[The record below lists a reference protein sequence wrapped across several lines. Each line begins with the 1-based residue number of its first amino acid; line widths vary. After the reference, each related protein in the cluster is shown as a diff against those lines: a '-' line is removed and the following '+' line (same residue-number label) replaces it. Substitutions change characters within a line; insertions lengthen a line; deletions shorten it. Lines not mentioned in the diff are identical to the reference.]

1 MKRNNSISLI
11 KYGINYEGSISQ
23 AIRIPLKVIPET
35 FDEKTHQIW
44 KEGKLIRERE
54 FSLRAT
60 INDNDGKLVTFRGG
74 KTVNEGKWGTIEEWS
89 ISDGTTV
96 DNSNNCYEKRGR
108 SSSSNLLPEA
118 CLQILARQCL
128 SEIGCESSI
137 SEVRRILRHGRSVT
151 FMMEPFI
158 KFLSLHDALRY
169 VYQASLKG
177 VAFDLWFIQIF
188 SQIIL
193 LLQYLE
199 ENIGLNHRDLQGQNI
214 LISMTPTAKTIEI
227 PLSNGKW
234 SMSYEHEIKLVD
246 FGFACNGYE
255 MNAPAEVSVGDTFPP
270 FEWCPKE
277 GRDIYYILCYF
288 YGQPEFRA
296 AVSAPLLEQ
305 IQKWL
310 FSDLG
315 SEKVRESLDLYG
327 LKRLEWIAFLV
338 NTSKYRCASCCP
350 DKILPWIAHRW
361 PEVLKKV

>member
-1 MKRNNSISLI
+1 MKSNKNCISLI
-11 KYGINYEGSISQ
+11 KYGINYEGSITD
-23 AIRIPLKVIPET
+23 AVRLPLKVIPNALN
-35 FDEKTHQIW
+35 EKNLIG
-44 KEGKLIRERE
+44 GKKE
-54 FSLRAT
+54 FSLMESSVIT
-60 INDNDGKLVTFRGG
+60 TFRGG
-74 KTVNEGKWGTIEEWS
+74 KTVNEGKWGTIEEWCQVDGNS
-89 ISDGTTV
+89 IG
-96 DNSNNCYEKRGR
+96 NPEIFYEKRGR
-108 SSSSNLLPEA
+108 SSVSNLLPEA
-118 CLQILARQCL
+118 CLQIAARQCL
-128 SEIGCESSI
+128 SEIGCESVV

-158 KFLSLHDALRY
+158 KFLSLHEALQY

-177 VAFDLWFIQIF
+177 LAFDLWFIQIF
-188 SQIIL
+188 SQIVL

-199 ENIGLNHRDLQGQNI
+199 ENIGLNHRDLQGENI

-227 PLSNGKW
+227 PLTTGKW

-246 FGFACNGYE
+246 FGFACNGFE
-255 MNAPAEVSVGDTFPP
+255 MNAPADISVGDTFPP

-296 AVSAPLLEQ
+296 SVSASLLAQ

-315 SEKVRESLDLYG
+315 AEKVRESLELYG
-327 LKRLEWIAFLV
+327 LSRLEWISFLV
-338 NTSKYRCASCCP
+338 NTSKYRCADCCP
-350 DKILPWIAHRW
+350 KKILPWIAERW